1 LKLSRKEEE
10 KLKLLFELIKDSRR
24 SDRELAKSMKVS
36 QPTVTRKRNTLE
48 KEGFVE
54 EYTIVPDLAKMG
66 YEIIAFTFLKFQ
78 EPPKPE
84 LMRDARKWADKQSC
98 IIFASDGEGMGMNSV
113 IVSLHRDYR
122 GYTSLIDQLHREWDP
137 NIRDVSSFKISIKR
151 PELFVKQ
158 FSFRY
163 LEKNE

>member
-1 LKLSRKEEE
+1 MSRKEEE
-10 KLKLLFELIKDSRR
+10 KLRLLFELIKDSRR

-48 KEGFVE
+48 REGFVK
-54 EYTIVPDLAKMG
+54 EYTIVPDLVKMD
-66 YEIIAFTFLKFQ
+66 YEIVAFTFLKFQ

-84 LMRDARKWADKQSC
+84 LMKEARKWADKQSC
-98 IIFASDGEGMGMNSV
+98 VVFASDGEGMGMNSV
-113 IVSLHRDYR
+113 MVSLHKNY
-122 GYTSLIDQLHREWDP
+122 GSYTRLIDQLRREWDP
-137 NIRDVSSFKISIKR
+137 NVRDVSSFKISVKR
-151 PELFVKQ
+151 PELLVKQ